1 MHSDRLDI
9 VKIATCIAVLL
20 LLSSPGY
27 PQRAG
32 GEREFGEI
40 AIVVNSSNPTEDLSV
55 AEVRRILL
63 GERMFWAGNVQI
75 KLVLRERGAKE
86 REQVLSRLL
95 KMNDEAFDGHWR
107 AKVFRGEAP
116 GEPLAVTTTAQVAQY
131 VTRLPGAIAFMPVK
145 SRSSELKIVKLEGRL
160 PGETGY
166 ILK

>member
-1 MHSDRLDI
+1 
-9 VKIATCIAVLL
+9 
-20 LLSSPGY
+20 
-27 PQRAG
+27 
-32 GEREFGEI
+32 
-40 AIVVNSSNPTEDLSV
+40 V

-116 GEPLAVTTTAQVAQY
+116 GEPLAVTTTAQVTQY
-131 VTRLPGAIAFMPVK
+131 VTRLPGAIAFTSLR
-145 SRSSELKIVKLEGRL
+145 SRSPELKIVKLEGKL

-166 ILK
+166 ILR

>member
-1 MHSDRLDI
+1 M
-9 VKIATCIAVLL
+9 KIAACIAVLL
-20 LLSSPGY
+20 LLSCPGY
-27 PQRAG
+27 PQHAG
-32 GEREFGEI
+32 GDRESGDI
-40 AIVVNSSNPTEDLSV
+40 AIVVNSSNPTENLSV

-116 GEPLAVTTTAQVAQY
+116 GEPLAVNTTAQVVQY
-131 VTRLPGAIAFMPVK
+131 VARLPGAIAFMPMK
-145 SRSSELKIVKLEGRL
+145 GRPPELKIVKLEGKL

-166 ILK
+166 ILR